1 MNFSESFIKEIV
13 SKIEKD
19 SEEKNLDYF
28 CLSRDIF
35 QARVDSYVLRTN
47 KYLESAVIGE
57 IGNNT
62 FDHNWDFL
70 PEHVRGTYF
79 NSELREGMVV
89 LADFGRGI
97 RASLKSVFNAKSDQ
111 EAVEI
116 AFTKQLSGRAPEQ
129 RGNGLKFV
137 ADSFKTKNWSLYF
150 QSGGGCCIIKRGS
163 LSFCTTNFVFQGCLA
178 ILYFIEEE
186 S

>member
-1 MNFSESFIKEIV
+1 MMFAEEYIKNIISIIEQD
-13 SKIEKD
+13 SKNN
-19 SEEKNLDYF
+19 NLEYF

-35 QARVDSYVLRTN
+35 QARVDSFVLKTN

-62 FDHNWDFL
+62 FDHNWDYL
-70 PEHVRGTYF
+70 PNHVRGTYF
-79 NSELREGMVV
+79 NTELYDNIVV

-97 RASLKSVFNAKSDQ
+97 KASLSRVFDARSHQ

-137 ADSFKTKNWSLYF
+137 ADSVKNKKWSLYF
-150 QSGGGCCIIKRGS
+150 QSGDGCCIIENS
-163 LSFCTTNFVFQGCLA
+163 SISFCTINFVFQGCLA
-178 ILYFIEEE
+178 ILHFVEEE
-186 S
+186 V